1 MKQKVKKEYPDK
13 EVRPGRPEYLE
24 KSPTQEQNNTV
35 VSKRFHRSSGGKSLQ
50 RGKRLLALLD
60 HRSHPASSWGKQEEK
75 KIDSSTVLEVKSDSE
90 LEKRIKPRN
99 IKVLQ
104 CGVKL
109 PVANMLK
116 STGEEFKKL
125 LRQGGNS

>member
-1 MKQKVKKEYPDK
+1 MKKKTLTRKRGLGGPNTWK
-13 EVRPGRPEYLE
+13 KARPRN
-24 KSPTQEQNNTV
+24 KNNTV
-35 VSKRFHRSSGGKSLQ
+35 VSKRFHRPSGGKSLQ

-75 KIDSSTVLEVKSDSE
+75 KIESSTVLEFKSDSE
-90 LEKRIKPRN
+90 LENRINPRN

-104 CGVKL
+104 SGVIL